1 MAFGDL
7 KVQDLIYE
15 DNSNNE
21 ITVVLSDLVSKASPA
36 FTGTVT
42 GVNLT
47 LSGDLQVNGTT
58 TTINTTILQ
67 VEDKNIEIGKV
78 ASPSDTTADGGGW
91 SLLGSTTKTFNWV
104 NSTDAWTSSE
114 HVHLGDDK
122 RLFLGTGL
130 DLQIYHDGSH
140 SYLTNSTGN
149 TYLRGDGS
157 SWMYIQ
163 AKSGEHSIIAKP
175 NGSVDLYY
183 DDSKKFETS
192 SLGVHV
198 TGNATFSG
206 APYPISDDAIQLGLS
221 NRRWQKIWA
230 SDEINV
236 KDNGKI
242 QAGDSNDLQIYHDG
256 NDSYILENTGNLHI
270 RGSSNGQ
277 KWVCISALP
286 SEYNFVAKPNGA
298 TELYY
303 DGNRRAYTSSDGLR
317 LDDNLRLEDSK
328 QIRLGT
334 GEDFKLY
341 HNGTN
346 NILMPVNGDII
357 FDNGSNELARITQSG
372 TVSDSKGDVRKII
385 QNTQGSAYTL
395 VAADA
400 GKHILA
406 SGNVTVQNSTF
417 VAGEAVTIVNNTGGD
432 ISIVKAIN
440 DMYWTQDGTDATR
453 ILGTRGMATILFT
466 SSSQCYISGSP
477 LS

>member
-130 DLQIYHDGSH
+130 DLQIYHDGNH
-140 SYLTNSTGN
+140 SRIADTGTGKLYFTTSAALFGNAAANESLAEFTENGSCSLRYDNST
-149 TYLRGDGS
+149 
-157 SWMYIQ
+157 
-163 AKSGEHSIIAKP
+163 
-175 NGSVDLYY
+175 
-183 DDSKKFETS
+183 KFETTS
-192 SLGVHV
+192 GGAKV
-198 TGNATFSG
+198 TGTLEVTEDFVTTMANGYDFWIDRSG
-206 APYPISDDAIQLGLS
+206 
-221 NRRWQKIWA
+221 NKIR
-230 SDEINV
+230 
-236 KDNGKI
+236 
-242 QAGDSNDLQIYHDG
+242 AGDNIKFEAGNAGDLQIYHDG
-256 NDSYILENTGNLHI
+256 SNSYVQDIGTGDLVLHTDGTGILCKSTGGENM
-270 RGSSNGQ
+270 
-277 KWVCISALP
+277 
-286 SEYNFVAKPNGA
+286 AKFIKDGGV
-298 TELYY
+298 ELYY